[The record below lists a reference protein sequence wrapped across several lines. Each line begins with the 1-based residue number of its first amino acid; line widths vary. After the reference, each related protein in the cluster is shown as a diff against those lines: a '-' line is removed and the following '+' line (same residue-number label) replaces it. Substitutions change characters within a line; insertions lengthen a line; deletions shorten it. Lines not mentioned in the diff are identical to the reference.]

1 MLRLFLKEEGV
12 PANARVICPGCVNGP
27 GNQEADL
34 CALMAFS
41 LNDCLKNMKE
51 GNIFGSHPKPEK

>member
-1 MLRLFLKEEGV
+1 MRV
-12 PANARVICPGCVNGP
+12 RARVNCPGYVNGP

-34 CALMAFS
+34 CELTAFS

-51 GNIFGSHPKPEK
+51 GSIFGSHPKPEK